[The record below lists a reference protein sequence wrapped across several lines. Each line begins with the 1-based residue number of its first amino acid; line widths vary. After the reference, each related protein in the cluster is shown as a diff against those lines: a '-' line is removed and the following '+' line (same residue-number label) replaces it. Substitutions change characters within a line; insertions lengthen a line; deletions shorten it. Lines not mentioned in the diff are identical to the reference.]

1 MTKLIIRN
9 ALALGTMTALGAVYF
24 AKFANTVPQ
33 EWMLV
38 VNFVVVPAVL
48 GGLAYA
54 LFKGERF
61 VRLALV
67 SAIPVL
73 SILLTAGDPAKP
85 GLELVLIGP
94 LLVVF
99 LVGAGIALAL
109 EWFLGSRKT
118 NRE

>member
-33 EWMLV
+33 ESMLV

-54 LFKGERF
+54 MFKGERV

-73 SILLTAGDPAKP
+73 SILLAGGDPAKP

-99 LVGAGIALAL
+99 WIGAGIALAL
-109 EWFLGSRKT
+109 QWFLGSRKT
-118 NRE
+118 NPE